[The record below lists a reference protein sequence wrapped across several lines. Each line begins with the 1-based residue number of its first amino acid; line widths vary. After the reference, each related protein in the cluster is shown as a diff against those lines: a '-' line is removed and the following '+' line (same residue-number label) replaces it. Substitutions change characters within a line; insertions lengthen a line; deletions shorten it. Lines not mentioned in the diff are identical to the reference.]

1 MTVETFIPN
10 SSNLDEITYD
20 PDEQV
25 LTVQF
30 KSGLKY
36 EYRSVPQ
43 ATFEGLKNAKS
54 AGSYFHSSVRSVY
67 PYTVV

>member
-1 MTVETFIPN
+1 MPVETFIPA

-20 PDEQV
+20 DETQV

-36 EYRSVPQ
+36 EYLSVPR
-43 ATFEGLKNAKS
+43 ATFDGLKNAKS
-54 AGSYFHSSVRSVY
+54 AGSYFYEKVRSVY
-67 PYTVV
+67 AYNVV

>member
-1 MTVETFIPN
+1 MPVEIFQPN

-20 PDEQV
+20 DETQV

-36 EYRSVPQ
+36 EYLSVPR
-43 ATFEGLKNAKS
+43 AAFEGLKDAPS
-54 AGSYFHSSVRSVY
+54 AGSYFHGKVRSVY
-67 PYTVV
+67 AYNVV

>member
-1 MTVETFIPN
+1 MAVDTFIPN

-20 PDEQV
+20 DETQV

-36 EYRSVPQ
+36 EYLSVPR
-43 ATFEGLKNAKS
+43 ATFEGLKEAKS
-54 AGSYFHSSVRSVY
+54 PGSYFYNSVRSVY
-67 PYTVV
+67 SYNVI